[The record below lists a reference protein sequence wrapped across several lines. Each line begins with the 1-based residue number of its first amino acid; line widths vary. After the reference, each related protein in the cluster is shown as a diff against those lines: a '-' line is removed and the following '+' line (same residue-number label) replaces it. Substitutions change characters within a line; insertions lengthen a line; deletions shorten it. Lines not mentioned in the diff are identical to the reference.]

1 MTRIH
6 SKNQNFQYKFTI
18 FTPAYNR
25 AHTLHRVYKSL
36 MAQTFR
42 DFEWLIVDDGS
53 TDNTFDIV
61 QNWQQ
66 EASFPIR
73 YIFQDNVGKHL
84 AFNRGVK
91 EAKGELF
98 LNLDSDDACL
108 ANALER
114 FEYYWES
121 IPASI
126 KTHFSGATCL
136 CQNESGKIF
145 GDYFPSDV
153 TDCNLLELRYKFHV
167 KGEKWGFHRTD
178 ILQQFPFPEI
188 PNQKFCPENL
198 VWSRIAKIYK
208 TRFINEALR
217 VYYKGSDQLSKTAS
231 IKQHAP
237 AYVLWYKNILNTEI
251 DYLQYSPVNFLRSAA
266 NYSRFSFHIGDSLL
280 TQIKE
285 LKVTISKLLWLVTL
299 PLGYLLYINDEFKQ
313 YKNATFHQY
322 SL

>member
-1 MTRIH
+1 MTTIY
-6 SKNQNFQYKFTI
+6 SSNQSFEYKFTV
-18 FTPAYNR
+18 FTATYNR
-25 AHTLHRVYKSL
+25 AHTLHRVYNSL
-36 MAQTFR
+36 MTQTFR

-61 QNWQQ
+61 QNWKE
-66 EASFPIR
+66 EAPFPIR
-73 YIFQDNVGKHL
+73 YFFQKNSGKHI

-114 FEYYWES
+114 FKYYWNT
-121 IPASI
+121 IPANV
-126 KTHFSGATCL
+126 KNQFSGATCL
-136 CQNESGKIF
+136 CQDENGEIF

-167 KGEKWGFHRTD
+167 QGEKWGFHRTD

-198 VWSRIAKIYK
+198 VWSKIAKVYK

-217 VYYKGSDQLSKTAS
+217 VYHKGLDQLSKTAPL
-231 IKQHAP
+231 KQHAP
-237 AYVLWYKNILNTEI
+237 AYVLWYKSILNTEI
-251 DYLQYSPVNFLRSAA
+251 DYLQYSPINFLRSAA
-266 NYSRFSFHIGDSLL
+266 NYSRFSFHIGNSLL

-285 LKVTISKLLWLVTL
+285 LKVTTSKLLWSITL
-299 PLGYLLYINDEFKQ
+299 SLGYLLYVRDEFKQ
-313 YKNATFHQY
+313 FKYTAFKKG